1 MSHKPTKLHKPTKKV
16 ATKVLFSLLVILIA
30 VMIIFPVYWM
40 FVTSVLPPKE
50 IFARPPR
57 LIPTT
62 FDWSAYSQALHR
74 GDIIRWVLHSFT
86 VAAGVVLFNLFLAVP
101 AAYSMARF
109 KIKFNSAL
117 TFLVLATQLVPAA
130 LLVVPLFEIFRVG
143 HLINNYISLI
153 LADSVITLPMST
165 WILMGFFEGVPRE
178 IEEAGL
184 VDGCNRYSVFFRV
197 ALPLVRP
204 ALVTVAI
211 LTFYDAWNEYLFA
224 ATFITKQELWLGTV
238 GLGSFMG
245 QFYVDWRA
253 MMSHSLLF
261 AILPISIYLVFRRF
275 IVRGIAEG
283 FAK

>member
-1 MSHKPTKLHKPTKKV
+1 MLHKSIKQVTS
-16 ATKVLFSLLVILIA
+16 KVLFSVVTVFI
-30 VMIIFPVYWM
+30 VGMVIFPVYWM

-57 LIPTT
+57 LIPMS
-62 FDWSAYSQALHR
+62 FDWSAYSLALHR
-74 GDIIRWVLHSFT
+74 GDIIRWVRHSFI

-109 KIKFNSAL
+109 KTRVNGAL
-117 TFLVLATQLVPAA
+117 TFLVLATQLIPDA
-130 LLVVPLFEIFRVG
+130 LLLVPLFEIFRTV
-143 HLINNYISLI
+143 HLINNYVSLV

-178 IEEAGL
+178 IEEAAV
-184 VDGCNRYSVFFRV
+184 VDGCNRYDVFFKV

-204 ALVTVAI
+204 GLVTVAI

-224 ATFITKQELWLGTV
+224 VTFITKQELWLGTV
-238 GLGSFMG
+238 GLGAFMG
-245 QFYVDWRA
+245 QFYVDWRP
-253 MMSHSLLF
+253 MMAHSLLF
-261 AILPISIYLVFRRF
+261 AILPIIIYLIFRRF